1 MKMVKWF
8 LVALTLLTGSQAAAL
23 SCLRPD
29 VAEAFNTAA
38 SSDDAY
44 VVVHGRFKFATPP
57 SRDTG
62 NINAQREVSYTAQF
76 DGRYL
81 AEDGFRTAPP
91 LSVTVTHT
99 CTAAWCG
106 QLTAGVQ
113 TLAYLK
119 QSATGY
125 SIDVSPCGGQAFAEP
140 SRQDLARVEACMRGD
155 QCERMIRLR

>member
-1 MKMVKWF
+1 MNSVQWV
-8 LVALTLLTGSQAAAL
+8 LIVLTLLSGTQASAL

-29 VAEAFNTAA
+29 VAEAFNAAAA
-38 SSDDAY
+38 SEDAY
-44 VVVHGRFKFATPP
+44 VVVHGRFKFTTPP

-62 NINAQREVSYTAQF
+62 NINAPREVSYIAQF

-81 AEDGFRTAPP
+81 AEDGFRTAPSLP
-91 LSVTVTHT
+91 VTVTHT

-119 QSATGY
+119 QTATGY
-125 SIDVSPCGGQAFAEP
+125 SIDVGPCGGQAFAEP

-155 QCERMIRLR
+155 RCERMTRLR